1 MARILVVDDEALD
14 RMILES
20 ILTQLDHEP
29 VLAESA
35 EIALDLYDPKTFDLV
50 MTDLVLP
57 ELNGLQLI
65 GKLLARHPDASIVAV
80 SGRCIDQLRTARKI
94 GAVGTLTKPLNF
106 TRVQALV
113 TRATTENKPG
123 RAVAVA

>member
-1 MARILVVDDEALD
+1 MAHILVVDDEALD

-65 GKLLARHPDASIVAV
+65 GKILARHPDASIVAV

-106 TRVQALV
+106 TRVQVLV

>member
-20 ILTQLDHEP
+20 ILTQLDHEST
-29 VLAESA
+29 LAETA
-35 EIALDLYDPKTFDLV
+35 EIALDLYSPETFDLV

-65 GKLLARHPDASIVAV
+65 NRLVKRHPNIPIIAV
-80 SGRCIDQLRTARKI
+80 SGRCVDQLQTARKI

-106 TRVQALV
+106 NRVDVLV
-113 TRATTENKPG
+113 TRTIAERRPAQAA
-123 RAVAVA
+123 AVT